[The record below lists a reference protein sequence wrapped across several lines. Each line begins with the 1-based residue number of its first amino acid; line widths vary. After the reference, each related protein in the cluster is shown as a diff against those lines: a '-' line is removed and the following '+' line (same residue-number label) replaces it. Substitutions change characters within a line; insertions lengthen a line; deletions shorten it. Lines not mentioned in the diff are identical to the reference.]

1 MRETISEKQL
11 CDSNS
16 GRSGSI
22 HYNTAIFFLLSCYFQ
37 GIDDSG
43 EDNDSRSVL
52 VIMENRNVQKFFQA
66 CFNFE
71 TAWS

>member
-1 MRETISEKQL
+1 MFSDGNA
-11 CDSNS
+11 C
-16 GRSGSI
+16 GSGSI